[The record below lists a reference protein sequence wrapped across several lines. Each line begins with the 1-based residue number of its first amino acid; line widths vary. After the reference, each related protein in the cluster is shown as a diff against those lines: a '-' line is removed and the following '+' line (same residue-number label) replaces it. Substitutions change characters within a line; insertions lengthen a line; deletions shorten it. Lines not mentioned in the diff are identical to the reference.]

1 MMSFIISCG
10 ELGVK
15 RSENKFGLLSML
27 GRQNQM
33 WDFFL
38 HEIECGVKWLC
49 FRLMLSGTAQLMTSK
64 IKAATTNTT
73 KSPPVLQRDLVGT
86 KP

>member
-33 WDFFL
+33 WDFFYT
-38 HEIECGVKWLC
+38 ESNVVSNGFV
-49 FRLMLSGTAQLMTSK
+49 S
-64 IKAATTNTT
+64 
-73 KSPPVLQRDLVGT
+73 D
-86 KP
+86 